1 MIDKRSA
8 LTILVDNNTT
18 FTEYSHKLASFG
30 KDAVTISLANATD
43 YLYIGFDKPINA
55 FYVDITTAFG
65 SEGSLTFEYYN
76 GSNWVDCIEKSD
88 DTLGFFRSGFVRWER
103 QTDHE
108 ENSVNSMS
116 NFWVRAKPSAD
127 RTGIALSGL
136 NLVFS
141 DDHEL
146 SLENASIND
155 STFLGD
161 ESSHIKYHSASKRE
175 IIQRFRNKDYI
186 KVDEDGNKQ
195 DINVWDLHEIDE
207 IKLAST
213 YLTLS
218 KIYYSVS
225 DNPEDVWEVKSQK
238 YEEKYE
244 KYINI
249 ARLSVDL
256 NDDGI
261 VDDVENKPNFKTVV
275 MRR

>member
-8 LTILVDNNTT
+8 LTVLVDNNTT

-30 KDAVTISLANATD
+30 KDAVTMSVANATD
-43 YLYIGFDKPINA
+43 YLYIGFDKPVNA
-55 FYVDITTAFG
+55 FYIDITTANG

-76 GSNWVDCIEKSD
+76 GSTWVDCVEKSD

-103 QTDHE
+103 QTDHV
-108 ENSVNSMS
+108 ENSVNSMTS
-116 NFWVRAKPSAD
+116 FWVRAKPSVD
-127 RTGIALSGL
+127 RTNIVLSGL

-146 SLENASIND
+146 SLISPSIND

-161 ESSHIKYHSASKRE
+161 EFSHIKTHSAVKIE
-175 IIQRFRNKDYI
+175 IIQKFRNKDYI
-186 KVDEDGNKQ
+186 KVDADGNNQ
-195 DINVWDLHEIDE
+195 NINCWDLHDIDE
-207 IKLAST
+207 VRLAAT
-213 YLTLS
+213 YLALS
-218 KIYYSVS
+218 MIYYSLS

-244 KYINI
+244 KYINL

-256 NDDGI
+256 NDDGV
-261 VDDVENKPNFKTVV
+261 VDDVENKPTFRNVI